1 MRKFEIN
8 VPLEVMPNITTAIH
22 SKNFVFTTK
31 PTTDE
36 DIVKIEV
43 PYEKDSNDEISELE
57 DEINEVIENFY
68 EEEENEEEEEEENEE
83 EEDEENEKKRNR
95 KR

>member
-8 VPLEVMPNITTAIH
+8 VPLEVLSDVTTAIH
-22 SKNFVFTTK
+22 SRDFVFTTR

-36 DIVKIEV
+36 EIVRIEV
-43 PYEKDSNDEISELE
+43 PYEKDSHDEISELE
-57 DEINEVIENFY
+57 DEINLVIENFY
-68 EEEENEEEEEEENEE
+68 EEEENEEEEEENEE
-83 EEDEENEKKRNR
+83 EESENKRNR

>member
-1 MRKFEIN
+1 
-8 VPLEVMPNITTAIH
+8 MPDITTAIH
-22 SKNFVFTTK
+22 SKDFVFTTK

-36 DIVKIEV
+36 DLVKIEV

-57 DEINEVIENFY
+57 DEINLVIENFY
-68 EEEENEEEEEEENEE
+68 EEEEEGEEESEN
-83 EEDEENEKKRNR
+83 KRNR